1 MANLLSIGSGN
12 WTSASTWGLVD
23 NTSFLDS
30 TAGTSFAT
38 GGTTQSFTPGAIT
51 LAGIALQLRGRTNSP
66 SGTFNVAL
74 FTGAASVAGAT
85 VTINV
90 SDLPFTNGDN
100 AGGFFQ
106 NGWTYF
112 KFASDVTLLAAT
124 SYYIRATAGASQV
137 AVYRNA
143 TASNWTRALVTT
155 TTQAPVT
162 GDYIIVAGEYT
173 AASTNT
179 TRTVVMDNTTA
190 GLTMS
195 TIYAGNKGILT
206 WGTASASN
214 YVIGATTSV
223 VIARAGEFYMGSSA
237 SRIPDD
243 STATLRISSA
253 TLGAAVFINEGIFT
267 MYGATVTH
275 TAKLVTNEAVGSTVS
290 SVNITTGWKSGSSVV
305 FPSTGH
311 NAASQTEVVT
321 LTADAIGA
329 TVFHSA
335 LVNAHGGSASTYVQ
349 ADLGNLSRNVRVVG
363 ASATVAPSFV
373 TRGYL
378 ADTEISY
385 GEIRNFGSNTTTRAA
400 LTFGNGAAGSNELGS
415 LMLDGASIWMD
426 NLITGRYGINIGP
439 GSTDPGAIGGSVS
452 ISITNSI
459 VLNYGIGCLI
469 VPAMSFFNSPLNI
482 TGNLFYR
489 TSTTYPVTL
498 GKGYTFENNVV
509 AGGGGVGGV
518 SITMTSITDT
528 FSGNTIYSN
537 VGNGFLMTLSFAT
550 GMTSAAGATYS
561 NNTTFRNTNY
571 GAQISNSQGQT
582 LFWPSDAL
590 VFNNLRSFGNL
601 FNLTLTNIGGNL
613 RFLDSHLWAGDTTL
627 SGNSA
632 QYGLVQQTGYG
643 NSKIDWSG
651 GAFGM
656 MPSGVTSSHATAN
669 IAYTTT
675 ARLDDI
681 TITGATFTGTDL
693 FTVSRPG
700 IVFGSL
706 GVVALNYD
714 GFSGT
719 HRAFTQAGTIST
731 DTVIINNTSQSMR
744 MAPGIGVSYYKLIS
758 HIQRIPV
765 STGNTCTVT
774 VFVRKSVVGDGTA
787 YNGTDPRLILR
798 YNSLAGNL
806 VDVIGATAS
815 GAAGSWQQLSY
826 TTPAVSNACVLEFYI
841 DCDGTA
847 GWINVADWA
856 TTTNINS
863 RGINYWSSQGPYVEI
878 SNVAGST
885 SSGGGGGSFTFVS

>member
-23 NTSFLDS
+23 DTSFVNS
-30 TAGTSFAT
+30 TAGAQFAT

-90 SDLPFTNGDN
+90 SDLPFTNGD
-100 AGGFFQ
+100 ATGGFFQ

-112 KFASDVTLLAAT
+112 KFASNVTLLAAT
-124 SYYIRATAGASQV
+124 SYYIRATAGANQV
-137 AVYRNA
+137 VVYRNA
-143 TASNWTRALVTT
+143 TATNWSRALVTT

-179 TRTVVMDNTTA
+179 TRTVVMNNTTA
-190 GLTMS
+190 GLTVS

-214 YVIGATTSV
+214 YVVGATTSV
-223 VIARAGEFYMGSSA
+223 IIARAGEFYMGSSA
-237 SRIPDD
+237 SRIPND
-243 STATLRISSA
+243 STATLNISSA
-253 TLGAAVFINEGIFT
+253 TLSATFFVNEGIFT

-305 FPSTGH
+305 FPSTGY

-321 LTADAIGA
+321 LTADATGA

-363 ASATVAPSFV
+363 ASATVAPYFLA
-373 TRGYL
+373 RGYL
-378 ADTEISY
+378 TDTKISY
-385 GEIRNFGSNTTTRAA
+385 GEIRNLGGNSTTTAA
-400 LTFGNGAAGSNELGS
+400 LTFGNGSAGSNVLGS

-469 VPAMSFFNSPLNI
+469 VPAMSFFNAPLNI

-489 TSTTYPVTL
+489 TSTTSPVTL

-509 AGGGGVGGV
+509 AGAGAGGGV
-518 SITMTSITDT
+518 SITMNSITDT

-537 VGNGFLMTLSFAT
+537 VGNGLTMILSFAS

-561 NNTTFRNTNY
+561 NNTVYRNTFY
-571 GAQISNSQGQT
+571 GAQITSNSQM
-582 LFWPSDAL
+582 LFWPSEAL

-601 FNLTLTNIGGNL
+601 YNLTLTSTGGNL
-613 RFLDSHLWAGDTTL
+613 RFLDSHLWSGDTTL
-627 SGNSA
+627 TGNSA

-656 MPSGVTSSHATAN
+656 MPSGETSSHGISN
-669 IAYTTT
+669 IAFTAL

-706 GVVALNYD
+706 GAVALNYD
-714 GFSGT
+714 GVSGT

-787 YNGTDPRLILR
+787 YNGTNPRLILR

-841 DCDGTA
+841 DCDGTT